1 MLSHRRFHSLLSV
14 ILMFFLGLVVEAPSV
29 SAAVSGCRGDPI
41 VWLSNGTKLT
51 MIASIAADASQV
63 TMITYTVHAPRGLS
77 VNQVVYTGGVLAGKE
92 RVVVLFDRTSG
103 YQVEARAEV
112 GSKLVP
118 VSITVMVEN
127 VMRSLTTSGTNT
139 LTFTFA

>member
-1 MLSHRRFHSLLSV
+1 MLNQRCFHFLLSALL
-14 ILMFFLGLVVEAPSV
+14 ILCFGIVLEAPSA

-41 VWLSNGTKLT
+41 VWLSDGTKLT
-51 MIASIAADASQV
+51 MIANIEADPSQV
-63 TMITYTVHAPRGLS
+63 KMITYTVHAPRGLS
-77 VNQVVYTGGVLAGKE
+77 VNQIVYTGGVLAGKE

-118 VSITVMVEN
+118 VTITVTVEKAT
-127 VMRSLTTSGTNT
+127 RSLTTSGTNM
-139 LTFTFA
+139 LTFTFV

>member
-1 MLSHRRFHSLLSV
+1 MLNQRRFRFLLSA
-14 ILMFFLGLVVEAPSV
+14 ILMLCFGIIVDAPSA
-29 SAAVSGCRGDPI
+29 SAAISGCRGDPI
-41 VWLSNGTKLT
+41 VWLSDGTKLT
-51 MIASIAADASQV
+51 MIANIAADPSQV

-77 VNQVVYTGGVLAGKE
+77 VTQVVYTGGVLAGKE

-118 VSITVMVEN
+118 VTITVMVEN
-127 VMRSLTTSGTNT
+127 VMRSLTSSGTNT